1 MPTFQRSY
9 HVKRAIITAALT
21 AVSLIALSSA
31 AAAGPPLEPF
41 EENDATWNCDI
52 GAPDFHCMNVR
63 SKGHVGLIM
72 VFPPDDR
79 GPAESWST
87 DDRFDSRP
95 CPHDPDGDGTWY
107 RAPSGVWVCHHKP

>member
-1 MPTFQRSY
+1 M
-9 HVKRAIITAALT
+9 KKAIITAALT

-41 EENDATWNCDI
+41 DENGATWDCDI
-52 GAPDFHCMNVR
+52 AAPPVHCMNVR

-79 GPAESWST
+79 GPAESWSF
-87 DDRFDSRP
+87 DARFDSRP
-95 CPHDPDGDGTWY
+95 CPHDEGEGTWY
-107 RAPSGVWVCHHKP
+107 DPNTFDDSEIYVCHHKP